1 MKINECLGYLKHPDS
16 EQGTEFFISEDH
28 LIDKRTNKKYPIIHN
43 MIDFQGGVIS
53 HPSRTKKGF
62 LFRLNT
68 LYSEYLDTR
77 IRVSIFTAGGVGFIK
92 AANKMKQW
100 VDQYAE
106 DRTLFLE
113 PEDSY
118 LISYLGR
125 DKCLTVEDITSKNVL
140 PLEADFPNLNAS
152 LEQLP
157 IRTASFQNVISKFIL
172 EHVKDPRQH
181 MREITRIVKPGGYII
196 LGGPGDIYPSH
207 RTPYNFFNVIR
218 YGYLEMFK
226 ENGLEL
232 VEEYFPA
239 KSWMSILYI
248 IYSTTVRNSWFN
260 RNQFTKLSQMVV
272 LGISLL
278 LSPIMNALALVLD
291 LITPF
296 DQRGYSVYLAL
307 LRKPVI

>member
-1 MKINECLGYLKHPDS
+1 MEINESLGYLKHPDS
-16 EQGTEFFISEDH
+16 EQETEFIISEDH
-28 LIDKRTNKKYPIIHN
+28 IIDRRTNKKYPILHN
-43 MIDFQGGVIS
+43 MIDFQGGVIA
-53 HPSRTKKGF
+53 HPSKTKKRF
-62 LFRLNT
+62 LFKLNA

-77 IRVSIFTAGGVGFIK
+77 IRVSIFTAGGVGFVK

-100 VDQYAE
+100 VDRYAE
-106 DRTLFLE
+106 DRTLFIE
-113 PEDSY
+113 PEDSL

-125 DKCLTVEDITSKNVL
+125 ENCLTVEDITSKNVL
-140 PLEADFPNLNAS
+140 PLEADYPNLNAS

-157 IRTASFQNVISKFIL
+157 IRAASFQNIISKFVL

-181 MREITRIVKPGGYII
+181 MREITRILKPGGYII

-218 YGYLEMFK
+218 YGYLEMFR

-248 IYSTTVRNSWFN
+248 IYSITVRNTWFN
-260 RNQFTKLSQMVV
+260 KNQFTKFIQMFV
-272 LGISLL
+272 LGISLV
-278 LSPIMNALALVLD
+278 LSPIMNVIALLLD

-296 DQRGYSVYLAL
+296 GQRGYSVYLAL
-307 LRKPVI
+307 LRKPVS